1 VPDVAA
7 ETVHHPVFA
16 RVWTVL
22 ARLTKDEE
30 RRRQLLAGARGRV
43 IELGAGAGTN
53 FAYYPPEV
61 DAVVAVEPEPYL
73 REQAGQ
79 AAAGAPVAIEVV
91 EATADRVPFED
102 DSFDVAVTSLVL
114 CTVPDQARAL
124 AELRRVLKP
133 GGELRFF
140 EHVRPEGRRG
150 RLFARAD
157 RSGIYPRLAG
167 GCHCSRRTE
176 AGIQK
181 AGYSIESIER
191 FSELGIPHILGVG
204 RA

>member
-1 VPDVAA
+1 MAA
-7 ETVHHPVFA
+7 ETVHHPIFA

-30 RRRQLLAGARGRV
+30 RRGQLLAGARGRV
-43 IELGAGAGTN
+43 LEVGAGAGTN
-53 FAYYPPEV
+53 FAYYPQTV

-73 REQAGQ
+73 REQARG
-79 AAAGAPVAIEVV
+79 AAAAAPVDVEVV
-91 EATADRVPFED
+91 DATADPLPFED

-114 CTVPDQARAL
+114 CTVPDQPRAL

-140 EHVRPEGRRG
+140 EHVRPGGRRG
-150 RLFARAD
+150 RAFEMAD

-176 AGIQK
+176 ARIEQ
-181 AGYSIESIER
+181 AGYAIESIER
-191 FSELGIPHILGVG
+191 FSEMGAPHILGIA